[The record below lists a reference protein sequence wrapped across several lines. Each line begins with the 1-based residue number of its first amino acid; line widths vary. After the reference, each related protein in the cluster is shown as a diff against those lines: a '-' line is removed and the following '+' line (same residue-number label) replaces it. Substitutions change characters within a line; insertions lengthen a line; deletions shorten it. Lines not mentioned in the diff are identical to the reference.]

1 MKSNR
6 TTLGRIIS
14 HVFLVLWSVSVGMLL
29 YWTIIASLKTN
40 KSVFKELWRLP
51 EALNFGNY
59 LRALSELNFASYSL
73 NSLLIVSTSVAM
85 IIVVSLPASYAL
97 TRMNMKWKN
106 PLTLFYVAG
115 MGIPVQLLFIPLFK
129 SLSAIHLVDTPIGLI
144 VVFITLSIPFTV
156 FLLTGFFVTI
166 PSEMEESAAIDGSGE
181 FRTFYRIMVP
191 MAGPGIIT
199 AVIVNFILLWN
210 EYVLALIFITGKKYR
225 TLSLGLYN
233 LYAALQ
239 YSSDW
244 VSIFAG
250 SVLVIIP
257 TLIIFI
263 LLSEKLIA
271 GITAGSI
278 K

>member
-1 MKSNR
+1 MNSSRVKF
-6 TTLGRIIS
+6 GRVLS
-14 HVFLVLWSVSVGMLL
+14 HAFLVLWSVSVAMLL
-29 YWTIIASLKTN
+29 FWTIVASLKTN
-40 KSVFKELWRLP
+40 KTVFRELWKLP
-51 EALNFGNY
+51 QALNFGNY
-59 LRALSELNFASYSL
+59 LRALSELNFASYTL
-73 NSLLIVSTSVAM
+73 NSLLIVSTSVVM
-85 IIVVSLPASYAL
+85 IIIVSCPAAYAL

-129 SLSAIHLVDTPIGLI
+129 ILSTIGLVDSPIGLA

-166 PSEMEESAAIDGSGE
+166 PAEMEESAAIDGCGE

-199 AVIVNFILLWN
+199 AIIINFILLWN
-210 EYVLALIFITGKKYR
+210 EYVLALIFITGKTYR

-263 LLSEKLIA
+263 LLSERLIA

>member
-1 MKSNR
+1 MNSSRFK
-6 TTLGRIIS
+6 LGRIVS
-14 HVFLVLWSVSVGMLL
+14 HVFLVLWAVSVAMLL

-40 KSVFKELWRLP
+40 KTVFQELWKFP
-51 EALNFGNY
+51 EFLNFGNY
-59 LRALSELNFASYSL
+59 LRALSELNFASYTL
-73 NSLLIVSTSVAM
+73 NSLLIVSASVAM
-85 IIVVSLPASYAL
+85 IIIVSCPASYAL

-106 PLTLFYVAG
+106 PLTLFYIAG

-129 SLSAIHLVDTPIGLI
+129 SLSVINLVDNPIGLAI
-144 VVFITLSIPFTV
+144 VFITLSIPFTV

-166 PSEMEESAAIDGSGE
+166 PTEMEESAAIDGCTE
-181 FRTFYRIMVP
+181 FRTFYKIMVP

-199 AVIVNFILLWN
+199 AIIINFILLWN
-210 EYVLALIFITGKKYR
+210 EYVLALIFITGKTYR

-263 LLSEKLIA
+263 LLSERLIA
-271 GITAGSI
+271 GITTGSI